1 MQKYTGK
8 YWMVLAPL
16 VKKSLKKH
24 YGSSFAVNTMIKAKA
39 EYKAMLN
46 RVDDIGA
53 DNPMVTANSG
63 F

>member
-1 MQKYTGK
+1 MLKYTGK

-16 VKKSLKKH
+16 VNKSLKKH
-24 YGSSFAVNTMIKAKA
+24 YGNSFAADTMIKAKA

-46 RVDDIGA
+46 REDDIGA